1 MFQAPPGPVRLYM
14 LAGVGLFSG
23 ATEGGR
29 AAIAAKA
36 VEVDFPA
43 GHRVARQ
50 GEIETGFFLIAAGAA
65 SVVRDGEVLAKLGP
79 GEFFGELSL
88 LDRRPRMASVVAD
101 EPTTCLALSSWDFE
115 KLLETEPGVALAVLR
130 EVARRLRA
138 VETDHHA

>member
-1 MFQAPPGPVRLYM
+1 MALTPAQRAQM

-23 ATEGGR
+23 ATGGGR
-29 AAIAAKA
+29 AAIAGKA

-43 GHRVARQ
+43 GHRIARQ
-50 GEIETGFFLIAAGAA
+50 GEIETGFFLIVAGAA
-65 SVVRDGEVLAKLGP
+65 SVVRDGKVLAKLRP

-101 EPTTCLALSSWDFE
+101 EPTSCLALSSWDFE
-115 KLLETEPGVALAVLR
+115 QLLETEPGVALAVLR

>member
-1 MFQAPPGPVRLYM
+1 MALTPAQRAQM

-23 ATEGGR
+23 ATESGR
-29 AAIAAKA
+29 AAIAEKA

-43 GHRVARQ
+43 GHRIARQ
-50 GEIETGFFLIAAGAA
+50 GEIETGFFLIVAGAA

-101 EPTTCLALSSWDFE
+101 EPTSCLALSSWDFE
-115 KLLETEPGVALAVLR
+115 ALLEAEPGVALAVLR

-138 VETDHHA
+138 VETDHHG

>member
-1 MFQAPPGPVRLYM
+1 MPLTPAQRAQL

-23 ATEGGR
+23 TTEDGR
-29 AAIAAKA
+29 AAIAGRA

-43 GHRVARQ
+43 GHRIARQ
-50 GEIETGFFLIAAGAA
+50 GEIETGFFLIATGAA
-65 SVVRDGEVLAKLGP
+65 SVVRDGDVLARLGP

-88 LDRRPRMASVVAD
+88 LDRQPRMASVVAD

-138 VETDHHA
+138 VETEYHA

>member
-1 MFQAPPGPVRLYM
+1 MALTPAQRAQM

-29 AAIAAKA
+29 AAIAEKA

-50 GEIETGFFLIAAGAA
+50 GEIETGFFLIVAGAA
-65 SVVRDGEVLAKLGP
+65 SVVRDGKVLAKLGP

-101 EPTTCLALSSWDFE
+101 EPTSCLALSSWDFE
-115 KLLETEPGVALAVLR
+115 QLLETEPGVALAVLK